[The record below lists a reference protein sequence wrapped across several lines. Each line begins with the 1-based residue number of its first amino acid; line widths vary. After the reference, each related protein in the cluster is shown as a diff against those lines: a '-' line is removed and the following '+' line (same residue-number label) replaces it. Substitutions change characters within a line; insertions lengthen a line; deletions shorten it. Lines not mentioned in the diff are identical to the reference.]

1 MLERG
6 ADREATVRAWW
17 RALVDHSPPELVIKP
32 AYPDARMEPVFG
44 GDLDEA
50 ALSSHK
56 HDGRDKP
63 GHDAVEM

>member
-1 MLERG
+1 MSSLR
-6 ADREATVRAWW
+6 RL
-17 RALVDHSPPELVIKP
+17 ALAGL
-32 AYPDARMEPVFG
+32 

-63 GHDAVEM
+63 GHDAVDL